1 MFIRQGIS
9 INRDTP
15 PEFLDTLLT
24 DDALS
29 FLAKLH
35 RTFEESRSKIL
46 RHRIEKQNDLNL
58 GATLDFLHETKPIRE
73 GDWQV
78 ASTPPDLEDR
88 RVEIT
93 GPTDPKMMI
102 NALNSGAKV
111 FMADLEDSLS
121 PTWINILKGHINLKK
136 AVRHTLEY
144 TNPDGKQYKLKPEN
158 ELATLLVRPRGW
170 HLEEKN
176 LTVDDKPL
184 SASLVDFGLYFF
196 HNAHKRL
203 EHGSAPYFYLP
214 KIENHLE
221 ARLWNEVFNFAQ
233 DELEIPRGTI
243 RATCLIE
250 CITAAFEME
259 EILFEL
265 KEHASGL
272 NAGRWDYIFSI
283 IKKFQNRQKLIFPNR
298 QLITMTVP
306 FMHAYTELLVQTC
319 HKRNAFAIGGMAAFI
334 PSRHDQTINQQAI
347 EKVTEDKKLEA
358 DAGFDGTWVA
368 HPDLVPIA
376 NKVFSTALGEKLD
389 QKSVLKP
396 EVEVSPTD
404 LQNFYIPNASI
415 TEQGV
420 RSNIRIAAE
429 YLDNWLHG
437 QGAVALNNLM
447 EDTATAEISRAQLWQ
462 WIHHK
467 AVMEDGRT
475 ISADMY
481 MNLRREELSNFGPLG
496 LHHEQEVVE
505 ILDGLVLDSEF
516 CDFLTIPAY
525 RQLDK

>member
-9 INRDTP
+9 INRETP
-15 PEFLDTLLT
+15 SEYLDSLLT

-35 RTFEESRSKIL
+35 RTFEASRINL
-46 RHRIEKQNDLNL
+46 LHHRNEKQNDLNH
-58 GATLDFLHETKPIRE
+58 GATLDFLTDTKPIRE
-73 GDWQV
+73 GEWQV

-93 GPTDPKMMI
+93 GPTDAKMMI

-111 FMADLEDSLS
+111 FMADLEDALS
-121 PTWINILKGHINLKK
+121 PTWINILQGHVNLKK
-136 AVRHTLEY
+136 AVRHELEY
-144 TNPDGKQYKLKPEN
+144 NNPDGKRYKLKSEN
-158 ELATLLVRPRGW
+158 DIATLMVRPRGW
-170 HLEEKN
+170 HLDEKN
-176 LTVDDKPL
+176 LTIDEKPL

-283 IKKFQNRQKLIFPNR
+283 IKKFQNNQKLIFPNR
-298 QLITMTVP
+298 QQITMTVP
-306 FMHAYTELLVQTC
+306 FMHAYTELLVKTC

-334 PSRHDQTINQQAI
+334 PSRNDQTINQQAI

-368 HPDLVPIA
+368 HPDLVPVA
-376 NKVFSTALGEKLD
+376 NKIFSTVFGETIN
-389 QKSVLKP
+389 QKNTLRS
-396 EVEVSPTD
+396 EVEVSPQN
-404 LQNFYIPNASI
+404 LQNFNIPDGSI
-415 TEQGV
+415 TEQGI

-429 YLDNWLHG
+429 YIDNWLHG

-467 AVMEDGRT
+467 AKLEDGRT
-475 ISADMY
+475 ITADMY
-481 MNLRREELSNFGPLG
+481 MTLRREELSKFGPLG

-505 ILDGLVLDSEF
+505 ILDGLVLDSKF

-525 RQLDK
+525 RLLDQ